1 MSNPNNARR
10 TVVEVVFDGTD
21 ITSSIRPY
29 LLSATYTDNEE
40 DETDDLQFRIQD
52 RDGIWLTKWLN
63 DAVDAAA
70 TSESSQAST
79 QDASYTVVKGDTL
92 SEIAARYGT
101 TYQILAKYNGI
112 SNPNLIFVNQVI
124 KIPGEGGYSGSS
136 ESAQGGGSD
145 KKGPSTVLKIQCVIV
160 RENWSGGGG
169 DLLLDCGEFELDT
182 VNASGPPAVVVIKA
196 TSLPYTSR
204 IRQTE
209 KSKSWEGY
217 RLSGIAKEMA
227 GASGMTCLY
236 ESSNDPY
243 YERVEQYKTSDIA
256 FLSQLCHEAGISLK
270 VTNKMLVLFDQ
281 TEYES
286 KSAVFTIQRGD
297 GSYEKYKL
305 DIGSA
310 GTLYSSCR
318 VSYVDPSTGKCI
330 EGVAKVEDY
339 DAKSKNNQQLEVK
352 AKVSTAAEAKA
363 LAEKHLR
370 LHNKYSRSASFTI
383 PGNPNAVAGVTV
395 MLGGWGGWDGKYII
409 KQAVHTVDSS
419 GGYTTQIKLRRGL
432 EGY

>member
-21 ITSSIRPY
+21 ISKTIRPY

-40 DETDDLQFRIQD
+40 DETDDLQLRIQD

-236 ESSNDPY
+236 GSSNDPY

-256 FLSQLCHEAGISLK
+256 FLSHLCHEAGISLK
-270 VTNKMLVLFDQ
+270 VTNGCFITCPEPEASGIVFGGKPYQLLGHEAM
-281 TEYES
+281 ES
-286 KSAVFTIQRGD
+286 D
-297 GSYEKYKL
+297 E
-305 DIGSA
+305 
-310 GTLYSSCR
+310 
-318 VSYVDPSTGKCI
+318 
-330 EGVAKVEDY
+330 E
-339 DAKSKNNQQLEVK
+339 LE
-352 AKVSTAAEAKA
+352 
-363 LAEKHLR
+363 
-370 LHNKYSRSASFTI
+370 
-383 PGNPNAVAGVTV
+383 TV
-395 MLGGWGGWDGKYII
+395 MLETADSGAILSQYQQLAADSD
-409 KQAVHTVDSS
+409 ALSVDHE
-419 GGYTTQIKLRRGL
+419 YRLTLL
-432 EGY
+432 ELGVSEEV